1 MAQLLDRQLFLQRI
15 KSRVGQ
21 GYIYGAYFDR
31 LITEAYIQAKA
42 KQFPGQYSA
51 NYIQRSRKWIGKYAG
66 DCIGLI
72 KGAYWTDDS
81 GKITYKYLG
90 RADKSANGTLALATV
105 KGNIAT
111 MPDIPGLFVH
121 FNGHIG
127 VYIGGGEVIEA
138 RGVDYGVVVTRLK
151 DRPWTSWGQVPY
163 VDYSED
169 VFMEKIYQGVP
180 KGLVATGLWQTIL
193 VALGYDLGSYGPNG
207 DGVDESF
214 GPATAKNTIQFK
226 KDNGMSY
233 TTATETVVDSGVYKA
248 AVAALKA
255 KQGNVSAD
263 ALEAVQAEAERLE
276 AQTKTLAAKAA
287 SLQAK
292 LDDVT
297 GIKNL
302 LEKDLKQ
309 IATAKKIIDKY

>member
-1 MAQLLDRQLFLQRI
+1 
-15 KSRVGQ
+15 
-21 GYIYGAYFDR
+21 
-31 LITEAYIQAKA
+31 
-42 KQFPGQYSA
+42 
-51 NYIQRSRKWIGKYAG
+51 
-66 DCIGLI
+66 
-72 KGAYWTDDS
+72 
-81 GKITYKYLG
+81 
-90 RADKSANGTLALATV
+90 
-105 KGNIAT
+105 
-111 MPDIPGLFVH
+111 
-121 FNGHIG
+121 
-127 VYIGGGEVIEA
+127 
-138 RGVDYGVVVTRLK
+138 
-151 DRPWTSWGQVPY
+151 
-163 VDYSED
+163 
-169 VFMEKIYQGVP
+169 MEKIYQGVP